1 MGMGTTW
8 ESGGSSMRPCSAQR
22 YAVSVSKLPLITG
35 STGMPRRPPCCPH
48 TCRFHGRIF
57 FSKLRVEVIR
67 IWQPED
73 GVIKMR

>member
-1 MGMGTTW
+1 MHT
-8 ESGGSSMRPCSAQR
+8 PACPAD
-22 YAVSVSKLPLITG
+22 LPAAPIPAG
-35 STGMPRRPPCCPH
+35 STCRCP
-48 TCRFHGRIF
+48 TDLPAAPTLRFHGRIF